1 MVPCA
6 IANMV
11 PTSIPTRPSRF
22 SLTFRDYTRAPFEPQ
37 PMNAN
42 ASSCHESRPHVLTS
56 RDLTFCDTSHPCV
69 DGLARGRWVRSAV
82 AGCVD
87 EWCAS
92 CAFDAVPEGEARH
105 CMRTRWPWLH
115 FVGDSHMRNLFDG
128 AHARGPFACLLPTT
142 QRTDA
147 RRQALPSSQA
157 WPRFSAAPAEA
168 TMAMPRSGTTP
179 SASASSEARASP
191 TSSAAR

>member
-1 MVPCA
+1 
-6 IANMV
+6 MV
-11 PTSIPTRPSRF
+11 PTSMPPASPSRF
-22 SLTFRDYTRAPFEPQ
+22 GLTFRDYTRAPFEPQ
-37 PMNAN
+37 PLNAN
-42 ASSCHESRPHVLTS
+42 ASNCHESRPHG
-56 RDLTFCDTSHPCV
+56 CNTSHPCV
-69 DGLARGRWVRSAV
+69 DGLARGRWARSAV
-82 AGCVD
+82 AGCAD

-168 TMAMPRSGTTP
+168 TMAMPRSGMTR
-179 SASASSEARASP
+179 SASARSEARASP